1 MKNCNFIDND
11 RLEELIRAEHT
22 LDILHDLKLY
32 QEAGLY
38 VPDDVFNVII
48 GAGKVTNSAGTDLR
62 DEFKEIFGKNY
73 L

>member
-1 MKNCNFIDND
+1 MKNCNFINND

-22 LDILHDLKLY
+22 LDILHDLKLN

-48 GAGKVTNSAGTDLR
+48 GAGKVTDNAGKDLR
-62 DEFKEIFGKNY
+62 EVVE
-73 L
+73 